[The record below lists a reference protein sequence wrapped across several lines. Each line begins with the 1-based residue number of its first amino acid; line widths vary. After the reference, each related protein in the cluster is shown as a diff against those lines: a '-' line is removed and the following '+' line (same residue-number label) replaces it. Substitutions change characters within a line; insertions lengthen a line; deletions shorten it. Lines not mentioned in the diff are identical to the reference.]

1 MTRFLALLAII
12 AMTVAACGGSGSE
25 DTTAP
30 EGGGGETATT
40 AAEGGESSGGEGGG
54 EQVELH
60 AFVSRD
66 YYWPPDA
73 WEGFM
78 AANPN
83 IKVTAQTESND
94 DILQQLQRMQDA
106 GQKLPDIIQ
115 DDTFLMEAYQNAG
128 LLLDMTEQKDQWESE
143 DPDTYNEILP
153 IAWEENTFADGIW
166 GVSLTANFDVI
177 YYNIA
182 MCEAAGVDCSS
193 IDSLDGFLEAM
204 RAVKASQPDV
214 IPLTVQALPTTGVTT
229 LKTFFSAAGAP
240 FDGAVPDMQSEGGL
254 YTIQWF
260 LDASNEG
267 LLPPQAISWGEDEAR
282 AAFAGQRAAFILDG
296 FTVAGEYALLEGFD
310 LGEQWGV
317 IPSPVQGEGNQISNA
332 RTWAITSGTEHPYEA
347 MLAIRHVGSVDQLVE
362 AAAGGSVP
370 MRNSN
375 ALADA
380 RLDEIWPFFDQTLR
394 DAYAGSDSVP
404 AGLNGGE
411 VELVLEEMWGEIIVG
426 TDKTAQELADQYQPI
441 LDGL

>member
-1 MTRFLALLAII
+1 MAGSKWQDSSRMTRFLALLAII

-267 LLPPQAISWGEDEAR
+267 LLPPQAIS
-282 AAFAGQRAAFILDG
+282 
-296 FTVAGEYALLEGFD
+296 
-310 LGEQWGV
+310 
-317 IPSPVQGEGNQISNA
+317 
-332 RTWAITSGTEHPYEA
+332 
-347 MLAIRHVGSVDQLVE
+347 
-362 AAAGGSVP
+362 
-370 MRNSN
+370 
-375 ALADA
+375 
-380 RLDEIWPFFDQTLR
+380 
-394 DAYAGSDSVP
+394 
-404 AGLNGGE
+404 
-411 VELVLEEMWGEIIVG
+411 
-426 TDKTAQELADQYQPI
+426 
-441 LDGL
+441 